1 MKFIR
6 ILGLLCMLVQVVDSF
21 SQTDTS
27 FWFAA
32 PELSAGQN
40 LDRPVFLRLVA
51 GTQPATV
58 TITQPAGGGMPTQT
72 LNLNANSLASVD
84 LTPWI
89 DLLECKPGNTVL
101 NTGLNIRASTPISA
115 YYEVIGADLNPEM
128 FVLKG
133 RNALGYQFLVSA
145 QTTSANNA
153 AYTPL
158 PFSSF
163 NIIAT
168 EDSTVVTIRASADI
182 VGHVAN
188 VLFNIQLDKGQTY
201 AAIAASG
208 LPAGHLAGSQV
219 SASKPIA
226 ITISDDLVTN
236 PFYGGCADVIGE
248 QTVPVSVVGSQY
260 IAVNGQLFA
269 PHDQVFITAINN
281 GTQVF
286 RNGVLLTTLNA
297 TATYMTDIGGD
308 ACYITT
314 SSPAYVY
321 QMTGIGCEFGATV
334 LPRLDCTG
342 SRSVRFAR
350 SSNEQLHLNIVTK
363 TAGIN
368 GFTLNG
374 STAVLTAAMFDT
386 VPGTNSEWSFTST
399 ELPLSAYPAGSV
411 IHVRNQDQLFHLGIL
426 NGGAAGGTTVGYFSD
441 YGNALNAHIIASDTI
456 LCAGETL
463 VLSTSDAGS
472 LIWQGPHGYIST
484 ADTAIIT
491 NMTSEQE
498 GYYRL
503 TTDIPGCGFATD
515 SVYVR
520 IAATADTSV
529 AVQICEGVSFLGHS
543 ESGNYTD
550 TLNTVDGCDSV
561 VHLALS
567 VRMHSGY
574 DTTVTICS
582 EQYYY
587 AGGAMR
593 NQAGWYTD
601 TFRNAAGCDSVVR
614 TRLEIEEEVKRCHCF
629 VQIPNAFTPNG
640 DGINDDFKITVNPD
654 CVLKRFALTIYN
666 RWGER
671 VFQTMDISHSWNGH
685 TGSRPADI
693 GTYMFIAEW
702 TSSFSGKAEQVKGD
716 LILLR

>member
-6 ILGLLCMLVQVVDSF
+6 IVGLLCMLVQVVDSF

-40 LDRPVFLRLVA
+40 LDRPIILRLVSGA
-51 GTQPATV
+51 QPAIVTV
-58 TITQPAGGGMPTQT
+58 AQPAGGGMPTQT
-72 LNLNANSLASVD
+72 LNLNANSLVSLDV
-84 LTPWI
+84 TPWI
-89 DLLECKPGNTVL
+89 DDIECKPGNTVL
-101 NTGLNIRASTPISA
+101 NAGLNIRASTPISA
-115 YYEVIGADLNPEM
+115 YYEVVGADLNPEM

-133 RNALGYQFLVSA
+133 RNAVGYQFLISA
-145 QTTSANNA
+145 QNTSENNA
-153 AYTPL
+153 SYYPL

-163 NIIAT
+163 NIVAT
-168 EDSTVVTIRASADI
+168 EDSTVVSIRPSADI
-182 VGHVAN
+182 AGHAAN
-188 VLFNIQLDKGQTY
+188 VLFTILLNKGQTY
-201 AAIAASG
+201 AAIAVSG

-219 SASKPIA
+219 SADKPIA

-236 PFYGGCADVIGE
+236 PLYGGCADLIGE

-286 RNGVLLTTLNA
+286 KNGVLLTTLNA
-297 TATYMTDIGGD
+297 SATYMTDIGGD

-342 SRSVRFAR
+342 SGSVQFAR
-350 SSNEQLHLNIVTK
+350 SSSEQLQLNIVTK
-363 TAGIN
+363 STGTT
-368 GFTLNG
+368 GFTVNG
-374 STAVLTAAMFDT
+374 SPWILTAAMFQT
-386 VPGTNSEWSFTST
+386 VPGTNGEWSFASI
-399 ELPLSAYPAGSV
+399 ELMPGAFPVGSV
-411 IHVRNQDQLFHLGIL
+411 IHIRNQDHLFHLGIL
-426 NGGAAGGTTVGYFSD
+426 NGGVSGGATVGYFSN
-441 YGNALNAHIIASDTI
+441 YGNALNARITASDTV

-463 VLSTSDAGS
+463 VLSTTDPGFVS
-472 LIWQGPHGYIST
+472 WTGPDGFSST
-484 ADTAIIT
+484 ADTVMIT
-491 NMTSEQE
+491 DLMVNHE

-503 TTDIPGCGFATD
+503 STVIPGCGAAAD
-515 SVYVR
+515 SVFVR
-520 IAATADTSV
+520 VAAGADTSV
-529 AVQICEGVSFLGHS
+529 AVQICEGANFLGHS

-561 VHLALS
+561 VHLSLS

-601 TFRNAAGCDSVVR
+601 TFRNAAGCDSIVV
-614 TRLEIEEEVKRCHCF
+614 TRLELEQEAQRCHCF
-629 VQIPNAFTPNG
+629 VQIPNAFTPNS
-640 DGINDDFKITVNPD
+640 DGVNDVFKITVNPD
-654 CVLKRFALTIYN
+654 CELKRFSISIYD
-666 RWGER
+666 RWGAR
-671 VFQTMDISHSWNGH
+671 VFQTTDINNSWNGQIA
-685 TGSRPADI
+685 GAPADI
-693 GTYMFIAEW
+693 GTYMFIVEW
-702 TSSFSGKAEQVKGD
+702 TGSFTGKAEQSKGD

>member
-21 SQTDTS
+21 SQTDTM

-40 LDRPVFLRLVA
+40 LDRPIILRLVSGA
-51 GTQPATV
+51 QPAIVTV
-58 TITQPAGGGMPTQT
+58 AQPAGGGMPTQT

-115 YYEVIGADLNPEM
+115 YYEVFGADLNPEM

-133 RNALGYQFLVSA
+133 RNAVGYQFLISA
-145 QTTSANNA
+145 QNTSENNA
-153 AYTPL
+153 SYYPL

-163 NIIAT
+163 NIVAT
-168 EDSTVVTIRASADI
+168 EDSTVVSIRPTADI
-182 VGHVAN
+182 AGHAAN
-188 VLFNIQLDKGQTY
+188 VLFTKLLNKGQTY

-297 TATYMTDIGGD
+297 SATYMTDIGGD

-342 SRSVRFAR
+342 SGSVQFAR
-350 SSNEQLHLNIVTK
+350 SSSEQLQLNIVTK
-363 TAGIN
+363 TTGTT
-368 GFTLNG
+368 GFTVNG
-374 STAVLTAAMFDT
+374 SPWILTAAMFQT
-386 VPGTNSEWSFTST
+386 VPGTNGEWSFASI
-399 ELPLSAYPAGSV
+399 ELMPGAFPVGSV
-411 IHVRNQDQLFHLGIL
+411 IHIRNQDHLFHLGLL
-426 NGGAAGGTTVGYFSD
+426 NGGVSGGATVGYFSN
-441 YGNALNAHIIASDTI
+441 YGNALNARITAPDTV

-463 VLSTSDAGS
+463 VLSTTDPGFIS
-472 LIWQGPHGYIST
+472 WTGPDGFSST
-484 ADTAIIT
+484 ADTILIT
-491 NMTSEQE
+491 DLMVNHE

-503 TTDIPGCGFATD
+503 STVIPGCGAAAD
-515 SVYVR
+515 SVFVR
-520 IAATADTSV
+520 VAAGTDTSV

-543 ESGNYTD
+543 VSGNYTD
-550 TLNTVDGCDSV
+550 TLYTLDGCDSV

-671 VFQTMDISHSWNGH
+671 VFQTMDISHSWNGY

-702 TSSFSGKAEQVKGD
+702 TGSFSGKAEQSKGD

>member
-6 ILGLLCMLVQVVDSF
+6 IVGLLCMLVQVVDSF
-21 SQTDTS
+21 SQTDTM

-40 LDRPVFLRLVA
+40 LDRPIILRLVSGA
-51 GTQPATV
+51 QPAIVTV
-58 TITQPAGGGMPTQT
+58 AQPAGGGMPTQT
-72 LNLNANSLASVD
+72 LNLNANSLVSLD

-89 DLLECKPGNTVL
+89 DDIECKPGNTVL
-101 NTGLNIRASTPISA
+101 NAGLNIRASTPISA
-115 YYEVIGADLNPEM
+115 YYEVVGADLNPEM

-168 EDSTVVTIRASADI
+168 EDSTVVSIRPTADI
-182 VGHVAN
+182 AGHAAN
-188 VLFNIQLDKGQTY
+188 VLFTILLNKGQTY
-201 AAIAASG
+201 AAIAVSG

-219 SASKPIA
+219 SADKPIA

-236 PFYGGCADVIGE
+236 PLYGGCADLIGE

-260 IAVNGQLFA
+260 IAVNGTLFD
-269 PHDQVFITAINN
+269 PQDQVYITAINN

-286 RNGVLLTTLNA
+286 KNGVLLTTLNA
-297 TATYMTDIGGD
+297 SATYMTDIGGD

-342 SRSVRFAR
+342 SGSVQFAR
-350 SSNEQLHLNIVTK
+350 SSSEQLQLNIVTK
-363 TAGIN
+363 STGTT
-368 GFTLNG
+368 GFTVNG
-374 STAVLTAAMFDT
+374 SPWILTAAMFQT
-386 VPGTNSEWSFTST
+386 VPGTNGEWSFASI
-399 ELPLSAYPAGSV
+399 ELMPGAFPVGSV
-411 IHVRNQDQLFHLGIL
+411 IHIRNQDHLFHLGLL
-426 NGGAAGGTTVGYFSD
+426 NGGVSGGATVGYFSN
-441 YGNALNAHIIASDTI
+441 YGNALNARITASDTV

-463 VLSTSDAGS
+463 VLSTTDPGFVS
-472 LIWQGPHGYIST
+472 WTGPDGFSST
-484 ADTAIIT
+484 ADTVMIT
-491 NMTSEQE
+491 DLMVNHE

-503 TTDIPGCGFATD
+503 STVIPGCGAAAD
-515 SVYVR
+515 SVFVR
-520 IAATADTSV
+520 VAAGTDTSV
-529 AVQICEGVSFLGHS
+529 AVQICEGTNFLGHS

-601 TFRNAAGCDSVVR
+601 TFRNAAGCDSIVV
-614 TRLEIEEEVKRCHCF
+614 TRLELEQEAQRCHCF
-629 VQIPNAFTPNG
+629 VQIPNAFTPNS
-640 DGINDDFKITVNPD
+640 DGVNDVFKITVNPD
-654 CVLKRFALTIYN
+654 CELKRFSISIYD
-666 RWGER
+666 RWGAR
-671 VFQTMDISHSWNGH
+671 VFQTTDINNSWNGQIA
-685 TGSRPADI
+685 GAPADI
-693 GTYMFIAEW
+693 GTYMFIVEW
-702 TSSFSGKAEQVKGD
+702 TGSFTGKAEQSKGD